1 MSFNSGQ
8 LQNSG
13 YLQNNTVNGEVPIS
27 INRVIISKIVDYFVK
42 NDLHLELELDSGK
55 VFMFTFFLDILTIHR
70 S

>member
-42 NDLHLELELDSGK
+42 NDLYLELELDSGK